1 MLDRYLVAKLQKGN
15 LNALDQIIDRYSA
28 YLCAIAY
35 NILGENLGAEDVEEI
50 VSDSFTTLW
59 YTREKVKP
67 SSLKSY
73 LATLT
78 RNGAIDRLRSLH
90 TTMPLEEDIAVAECE
105 GPEAEAL
112 KKELSLVARD
122 AVNSLPEPDREIFQ
136 RHYFLYQKTDEIADD
151 MNIKPST
158 VRVKLLRGREK
169 LRLYLQNRGIEYENT
184 CI

>member
-1 MLDRYLVAKLQKGN
+1 MLDRQLVAKLQKGN
-15 LNALDQIIDRYSA
+15 VNALDEIIDRYSS

-35 NILGENLGAEDVEEI
+35 NILGENLGAEDIEEI
-50 VSDSFTTLW
+50 VSDSFTALW
-59 YTREKVKP
+59 YNKEKIKAG
-67 SSLKSY
+67 SLKSY

-90 TTMPLEEDIAVAECE
+90 ITMPLEEDIAVAECSD
-105 GPEAEAL
+105 PEAEAL

-122 AVNSLPEPDREIFQ
+122 AVDSLPEPDREIFQ
-136 RHYFLYQKTDEIADD
+136 RHYFLYQKTDEIAAD
-151 MNIKPST
+151 MNIKAST

-169 LRLYLQNRGIEYENT
+169 LRLYLQKRGIVYENT